1 MIASDDDSESDD
13 SGGLN
18 GEQNSET
25 SDDII
30 PPDLIDAMDMLREL
44 DQNQHGLVFAGVDPH
59 GAANKNHAPST
70 ALATCGKRLIEEFSS
85 PLSDFETI
93 AQLRDERKR
102 PMETYREYADRL
114 VNMAGSLEGGI
125 KSSTNVRF
133 ALDAFV
139 RNA

>member
-44 DQNQHGLVFAGVDPH
+44 DQNQHGLVVAGVDPH
-59 GAANKNHAPST
+59 GAADKST
-70 ALATCGKRLIEEFSS
+70 AISEQENVTTDVGH
-85 PLSDFETI
+85 T
-93 AQLRDERKR
+93 
-102 PMETYREYADRL
+102 
-114 VNMAGSLEGGI
+114 GSLVAIWKSTTSKGG
-125 KSSTNVRF
+125 SDNVNTTTILIRT
-133 ALDAFV
+133 
-139 RNA
+139 

>member
-1 MIASDDDSESDD
+1 MANTWFI
-13 SGGLN
+13 
-18 GEQNSET
+18 QF
-25 SDDII
+25 
-30 PPDLIDAMDMLREL
+30 RE
-44 DQNQHGLVFAGVDPH
+44 D
-59 GAANKNHAPST
+59 HAPST